1 MKTAQ
6 LIMTTGL
13 IWMAMFGE
21 AFAVSTTRV
30 YSSGVFVLGFIALC
44 ALVLVVQ
51 LIPALMTLWG
61 MIKGAS
67 NAKSSTKVSAHE

>member
-6 LIMTTGL
+6 FIMTTGL

-61 MIKGAS
+61 MIKGTS